1 MLLYTY
7 KLEKYVKNKIVPQLI
22 IHPNYSIKGSFKRRI
37 PYVTDIDIVNTVY
50 PEINEDNIHEKLVQL
65 IQKNS
70 QNRDIIMIN
79 ITCGVDNRFKLTN
92 ADSIE
97 LKQIE
102 QLLSNGDLDQFQSI
116 VQKYQNDKTRMI
128 FYLNELIWKY
138 YKLRW
143 TPQEVLDNQ
152 KILPGDLQVKF
163 TDIVK
168 LNSVILL
175 QNFVKIGSYPI
186 GVDTVIYYK
195 QFDMEQS
202 QDAILNYQIKYSNYS
217 KEYYYML
224 FPIRN
229 YYRRIHHKELYREID
244 DLIEKKFGLY
254 KQLMVRIDSYHMI
267 YDSNLM
273 EINTATSIVKSIIK
287 DINYLPNF
295 HSNVI
300 HKIQKVALNNSPA
313 TKMKEWSVLLDV
325 LYDEIN
331 TAVSM
336 EAKDSFFKYLQTM
349 PKDLQNQYYISE

>member
-37 PYVTDIDIVNTVY
+37 PYVTDIDIVNIVY
-50 PEINEDNIHEKLVQL
+50 PDIDENNVYQKIVQL

-70 QNRDIIMIN
+70 LNKDIIMIN
-79 ITCGVDNRFKLTN
+79 ITCGVDDRFKLVN
-92 ADSIE
+92 AESDE
-97 LKQIE
+97 LNQIE
-102 QLLSNGDLDQFQSI
+102 QLLHDADLDQFNSI
-116 VQKYQNDKTRMI
+116 IQKYQNDKTKMI

-143 TPQEVLDNQ
+143 TPQEVLENQ
-152 KILPGDLQVKF
+152 KILPGNVQVKF

-175 QNFVKIGSYPI
+175 QNFIKIGSYPI

-195 QFDMEQS
+195 QINMEQS
-202 QDAILNYQIKYSNYS
+202 QNAILNYQIKYSNYS

-229 YYRRIHHKELYREID
+229 YYRRTHNKELYHEID

-267 YDSNLM
+267 YDSKLM
-273 EINTATSIVKSIIK
+273 QIDTATSIVKSIIK
-287 DINYLPNF
+287 DVNYLPHF

-300 HKIQKVALNNSPA
+300 HKIQKVALNNTPN
-313 TKMKEWSVLLDV
+313 TKIKEWSILLDV

-331 TAVSM
+331 TAVSV
-336 EAKDSFFKYLQTM
+336 EAKDYFFKYLQTM